1 MDKKFMDK
9 EFMGYIHVR
18 NLRVKKN
25 IGKIIFFFLHMNIYI
40 DIYWKDSICFPY
52 IEIYI

>member
-1 MDKKFMDK
+1 VGVKIRRRNIINIMDKKFMDK

-25 IGKIIFFFLHMNIYI
+25 IGKIIIFFKNI
-40 DIYWKDSICFPY
+40 
-52 IEIYI
+52 